1 MYLPTLFLFFSSFLL
16 VEFDCFWLYF
26 VLRLFVHCL
35 FFILVFL
42 TSLVRSWSLSLVYC
56 VIAGGVSNGGLHK
69 RTSIPDISQL
79 QQEYCIVVF
88 VTLYVHVDPHHVYTS
103 IIDSTLVIL
112 TGVSDIQSLKR
123 KMLLLQLRLIGVL
136 FAFVVLCLVPLVL
149 YQLFN
154 IINNL
159 FLLIIVITSR
169 KQLNSTK
176 LNLPLILQLKQY

>member
-1 MYLPTLFLFFSSFLL
+1 
-16 VEFDCFWLYF
+16 
-26 VLRLFVHCL
+26 
-35 FFILVFL
+35 
-42 TSLVRSWSLSLVYC
+42 
-56 VIAGGVSNGGLHK
+56 
-69 RTSIPDISQL
+69 
-79 QQEYCIVVF
+79 
-88 VTLYVHVDPHHVYTS
+88 
-103 IIDSTLVIL
+103 
-112 TGVSDIQSLKR
+112 
-123 KMLLLQLRLIGVL
+123 MLLLQLRLIGVL